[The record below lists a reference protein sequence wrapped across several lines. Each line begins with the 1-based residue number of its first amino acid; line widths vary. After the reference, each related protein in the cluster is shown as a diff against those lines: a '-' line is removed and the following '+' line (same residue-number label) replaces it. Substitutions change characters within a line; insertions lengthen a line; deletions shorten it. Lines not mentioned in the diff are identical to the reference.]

1 MFKVNH
7 KNSIAIV
14 IYFHNCSFIFDDFF
28 FGWFGVWFGGWF
40 FIWQVRCSFLE
51 AYKKM

>member
-14 IYFHNCSFIFDDFF
+14 IYFHNCSFIFDDFSLDGLEYGLVDGF
-28 FGWFGVWFGGWF
+28 LFGRLDAV
-40 FIWQVRCSFLE
+40 S
-51 AYKKM
+51 